1 MKETFNKLSIEKIYL
16 NIVKAAHDKPTANI
30 ILYGKKKLESFPLRS
45 GIIQKGVPGTQW
57 LRIHLPKQGTQVQSL
72 VQEDST

>member
-30 ILYGKKKLESFPLRS
+30 ILYGKKKNWKVFL
-45 GIIQKGVPGTQW
+45 
-57 LRIHLPKQGTQVQSL
+57 
-72 VQEDST
+72 